1 MGILIQMARI
11 ALTIVAGFI
20 AGGILYM
27 VGPFRILPL
36 GLWVLLGIAA
46 AWFLLPRLFPV
57 LKAQPETRA
66 ANSGPITLQVNGQP
80 FEATHH
86 AKNVAINATTGH
98 VWFRDTKGK
107 EWILASGD
115 IRSWNHEWTDRSNG
129 HGMVAHNDNYLVITT
144 NSLDHPTHKIRMG
157 GHFKHELAKEWHARL
172 TAMLKS

>member
-1 MGILIQMARI
+1 MGILIQMVRI
-11 ALTIVAGFI
+11 ALAIVAGFI
-20 AGGILYM
+20 AGWLLFFVIGLHFPPPGLLVPGCM
-27 VGPFRILPL
+27 VA
-36 GLWVLLGIAA
+36 V
-46 AWFLLPRLFPV
+46 WFLLPRLFPAFKTRP
-57 LKAQPETRA
+57 KAETA
-66 ANSGPITLQVNGQP
+66 GPATLHANGQV
-80 FEATHH
+80 FQATHH

>member
-11 ALTIVAGFI
+11 ALAIVAGFI
-20 AGGILYM
+20 AGWLLFFVVGLRFLSPGLLVPGCM
-27 VGPFRILPL
+27 V
-36 GLWVLLGIAA
+36 A
-46 AWFLLPRLFPV
+46 AWFLLPRLFPAFKTQP
-57 LKAQPETRA
+57 KAETA
-66 ANSGPITLQVNGQP
+66 GPATLQVNGQP
-80 FEATHH
+80 FHATHH

-115 IRSWNHEWTDRSNG
+115 IRSWNHEWTDRSNA
-129 HGMVAHNDNYLVITT
+129 HGMVAHNDNHLVITT
-144 NSLDHPTHKIRMG
+144 NDVDHPTHKIRMG

>member
-11 ALTIVAGFI
+11 ALAIVAGFI
-20 AGGILYM
+20 AGWLLFFVIGLRFLPPGLLVPGCM
-27 VGPFRILPL
+27 V
-36 GLWVLLGIAA
+36 A
-46 AWFLLPRLFPV
+46 AWFLLPRLFPAFKTQP
-57 LKAQPETRA
+57 KAA
-66 ANSGPITLQVNGQP
+66 GSGPTTLQVNGQP
-80 FEATHH
+80 FHATHH

-144 NSLDHPTHKIRMG
+144 NNLDHPTHRIRMG